1 MGLFFFLSIES
12 NTDFTNDTL
21 QGYQLYILFRN
32 NLFDWIFYS
41 KVSGYNLP
49 GRDNILKG
57 SAAYNTSYFISCITW
72 SVRCDYRFTE
82 SNTCYCCSVTQLCP
96 TLCNPVDCSMPG
108 FPVLCYLSDFAQI
121 HVHHVQW

>member
-57 SAAYNTSYFISCITW
+57 SAAYNTSYFI
-72 SVRCDYRFTE
+72 FTLE
-82 SNTCYCCSVTQLCP
+82 HIFDCVC
-96 TLCNPVDCSMPG
+96 VDFS
-108 FPVLCYLSDFAQI
+108 
-121 HVHHVQW
+121 